1 MHSDNFNIST
11 YFNRINYTGPAAAD
25 TATLHALM
33 RHQLFSVPFENLD
46 VQAGKVVSLA
56 PDDIAD
62 KVLTQ
67 GRGGYCYEVN
77 GLFAMALEALGI
89 PYRFVAA
96 RPMFYPA
103 RRPKT
108 HMALIAEVES
118 RQWLCDLGF
127 GSYGIRAP
135 MALDTLDVDI
145 TQDVDTF
152 RLSRSAEGE
161 YLLEAKVEGEWARQY
176 GFDLTPQEWIDFV
189 PANYLNSTHPDAIFV
204 QKRWWCSTARKD
216 ARFYWATC

>member
-1 MHSDNFNIST
+1 MHSNNFNIST
-11 YFNRINYTGPAAAD
+11 YFKRINYTGPAGAD
-25 TATLHALM
+25 TVTLHALM

-96 RPMFYPA
+96 RLM
-103 RRPKT
+103 
-108 HMALIAEVES
+108 
-118 RQWLCDLGF
+118 
-127 GSYGIRAP
+127 
-135 MALDTLDVDI
+135 
-145 TQDVDTF
+145 
-152 RLSRSAEGE
+152 RSAQNGQVVVSDS
-161 YLLEAKVEGEWARQY
+161 LTTAKPVAS
-176 GFDLTPQEWIDFV
+176 ID
-189 PANYLNSTHPDAIFV
+189 PALVHDSSF
-204 QKRWWCSTARKD
+204 CS
-216 ARFYWATC
+216 

>member
-11 YFNRINYTGPAAAD
+11 YFNRINYTGPAGAN

-77 GLFAMALEALGI
+77 GLFAMALAALGI
-89 PYRFVAA
+89 LTASWRRA
-96 RPMFYPA
+96 R
-103 RRPKT
+103 
-108 HMALIAEVES
+108 
-118 RQWLCDLGF
+118 
-127 GSYGIRAP
+127 
-135 MALDTLDVDI
+135 
-145 TQDVDTF
+145 
-152 RLSRSAEGE
+152 
-161 YLLEAKVEGEWARQY
+161 
-176 GFDLTPQEWIDFV
+176 
-189 PANYLNSTHPDAIFV
+189 
-204 QKRWWCSTARKD
+204 CSTPRGGRKPTW
-216 ARFYWATC
+216 RSSLR

>member
-1 MHSDNFNIST
+1 MHSNNFDISS
-11 YFNRINYTGPAAAD
+11 YFKRINYTGPAAAD
-25 TATLHALM
+25 TSTLHALM

-46 VQAGKVVSLA
+46 VQAGKIVSLA
-56 PDDIAD
+56 PDDIAE
-62 KVLTQ
+62 KVLKK

-135 MALDTLDVDI
+135 MALDTLDVEI
-145 TQDVDTF
+145 TQDFDTF

-176 GFDLTPQEWIDFV
+176 GFDLTPQE
-189 PANYLNSTHPDAIFV
+189 
-204 QKRWWCSTARKD
+204 
-216 ARFYWATC
+216 

>member
-11 YFNRINYTGPAAAD
+11 YFNRINYTGPAGAN

-77 GLFAMALEALGI
+77 GLFAMALAALGI

-96 RPMFYPA
+96 RPMFYRAAAENPHGD
-103 RRPKT
+103 RR
-108 HMALIAEVES
+108 
-118 RQWLCDLGF
+118 
-127 GSYGIRAP
+127 
-135 MALDTLDVDI
+135 
-145 TQDVDTF
+145 
-152 RLSRSAEGE
+152 
-161 YLLEAKVEGEWARQY
+161 
-176 GFDLTPQEWIDFV
+176 
-189 PANYLNSTHPDAIFV
+189 
-204 QKRWWCSTARKD
+204 
-216 ARFYWATC
+216 